1 LANFVRVRLQPLR
14 VDKHNLLDG
23 ASRPEIMAKTRHG
36 IAARDPTRSVT
47 AALKLA
53 CQLLRSGEMREAA
66 KWASVAAGLGKPDTR
81 PEGF

>member
-1 LANFVRVRLQPLR
+1 
-14 VDKHNLLDG
+14 
-23 ASRPEIMAKTRHG
+23 MAKTRHG

-66 KWASVAAGLGKPDTR
+66 KWASVAAGLGNPNLL
-81 PEGF
+81 PEGL